1 MIIWGFVAFLF
12 IPIQSDNPHPSCHI
26 YYQLDLEIL
35 FHLLKK
41 RFIKPHIAK
50 RNALS
55 EVAEAQASLE
65 KENARGEIVCLPWKR
80 LGPGK

>member
-1 MIIWGFVAFLF
+1 MNISGFAAFLF
-12 IPIQSDNPHPSCHI
+12 IPTQSDNPHTFRHI
-26 YYQLDLEIL
+26 CYQLDLEIL

-50 RNALS
+50 RIALS

>member
-1 MIIWGFVAFLF
+1 MFRLF
-12 IPIQSDNPHPSCHI
+12 WRNLIHLLLGK
-26 YYQLDLEIL
+26 QLDLEIL

-50 RNALS
+50 RIALS

-80 LGPGK
+80 IGPAK

>member
-1 MIIWGFVAFLF
+1 
-12 IPIQSDNPHPSCHI
+12 
-26 YYQLDLEIL
+26 LDLEIL

-50 RNALS
+50 RIALS

-80 LGPGK
+80 LGPAK